1 MMENEEF
8 QKLLAKYPLDAL
20 IALQVRFNGERE
32 ILFDFTIEGIQF
44 PMGDEIAKVIV
55 LGSEDLDMEYESILN
70 GADADE
76 TIYRE

>member
-8 QKLLAKYPLDAL
+8 QEVLGKYPPDAL
-20 IALQVRFNGERE
+20 VALQVRFNGERE
-32 ILFDFTIEGIQF
+32 LLFDFTIEGIII
-44 PMGDEIAKVIV
+44 PIGKEMTKTIV
-55 LGSEDLDMEYESILN
+55 LGSEDLDMEYEAILN